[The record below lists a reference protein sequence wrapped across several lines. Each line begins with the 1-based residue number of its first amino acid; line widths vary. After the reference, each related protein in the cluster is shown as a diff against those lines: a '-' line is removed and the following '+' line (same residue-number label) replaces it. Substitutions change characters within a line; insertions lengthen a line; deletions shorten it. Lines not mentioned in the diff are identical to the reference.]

1 MGSTNYGNQTITFN
15 YQQEATASGFNGLLY
30 KIIPTGIIE
39 GGECTIDTNNTTLT
53 VSPMN
58 VILNGVDDSGDDS
71 KLAIHVTTENN
82 ITSLSPDN
90 INCYVV
96 ARFNWEEADNNYMD
110 VICVSAPYQND
121 IILCKCEFDGGTL
134 IGIDYTK
141 RTWSYIHY
149 AKEFLNYDDTNGY
162 THTDFNVIPSKD
174 QNNNPSFYVSYGKAI
189 IGGKYVEVQGSD
201 YPFSD
206 DPTSNLYFEY
216 PTQGRCDLVVV
227 TAQGNILYIMG
238 ADDGNYVVPK
248 CPISCIPLAKIT
260 IDVPQSQSWENWV
273 IKGSM
278 IENYNIVNYTGIS
291 PVIGDVE
298 YDGGTPKKGTLY
310 AHTLYI

>member
-39 GGECTIDTNNTTLT
+39 GGECSIDTNNNTIT

-58 VILNGVDDSGDDS
+58 VILNGVDALGNDSE
-71 KLAIHVTTENN
+71 LVIHVTTENN

-90 INCYVV
+90 ATPYVV

-110 VICVSAPYQND
+110 VICVSSPYPND
-121 IILCKCEFDGGTL
+121 IIFCKCEFDGGTL

-162 THTDFNVIPSKD
+162 MHTDFNVIP
-174 QNNNPSFYVSYGKAI
+174 NNTQGFYVSYGKAI
-189 IGGKYVEVQGSD
+189 IGGKYVEVQGSP
-201 YPFSD
+201 YSFTN
-206 DPTSNLYFEY
+206 DPTSNLYFET

-238 ADDGNYVVPK
+238 TDDGNYVVPR

-260 IDVPQSQSWENWV
+260 IDVDSVTPVDWI

-278 IENYNIVNYTGIS
+278 IENYNIVNYTGVS
-291 PVIGDVE
+291 PVIGNVE